1 MTLFF
6 GWCKWT
12 HKPLLVYVGCGGAQ
26 NTSIKNIIFIF
37 LFGIKMWQGVVV
49 VVLSIYNSFNAH

>member
-1 MTLFF
+1 
-6 GWCKWT
+6 
-12 HKPLLVYVGCGGAQ
+12 LVYVGCGGAQ